1 MFESSIVQNTSL
13 TNNNNNIQVLSDTFD
28 GIDIF
33 QDIPFGH
40 WRNSNRLPYK
50 KINMVSICG
59 VQLYDLR

>member
-40 WRNSNRLPYK
+40 
-50 KINMVSICG
+50 
-59 VQLYDLR
+59 